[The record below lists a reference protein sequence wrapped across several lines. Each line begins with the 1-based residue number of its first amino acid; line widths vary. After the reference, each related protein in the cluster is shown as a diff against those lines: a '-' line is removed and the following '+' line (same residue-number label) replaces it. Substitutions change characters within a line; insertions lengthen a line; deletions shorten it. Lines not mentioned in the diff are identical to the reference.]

1 MSKVL
6 AFPNT
11 ACGSTTPG
19 HYDDKGCFLSPECR
33 TPSPHQSNSV
43 IASSM
48 KTQRRM
54 HRTLLDTSL
63 TFMLLLTGCGPESG
77 LFDIVLSIELG
88 LSNLEV
94 KELTVGGTTFS
105 YLER

>member
-1 MSKVL
+1 
-6 AFPNT
+6 
-11 ACGSTTPG
+11 
-19 HYDDKGCFLSPECR
+19 
-33 TPSPHQSNSV
+33 
-43 IASSM
+43 M